1 MWDTP
6 CPPAVESCHLYPVN
20 ATAPQRLRTVDLD
33 LTTGVTFFC
42 KGRRIYGIHG
52 HTPKMPSAQL
62 EHQKITERLQNS
74 IVWLYFP
81 LSQQERIQDL
91 GVSRSLGLVV
101 SIFSPYTRLRL
112 TNQIRTTSG
121 RVYYIG
127 EWTSDAGAVDVTI
140 SRGLPNLL
148 LYNNSEA
155 CEPISSIGI
164 SGSSLAK
171 EILRLEPRSC
181 PISQDIYH
189 SSARLDHIKNVRI
202 FYDQVIYYCKGILF
216 TYYDGNQQAV
226 GQCALGVFP
235 EETVES
241 PTLLYH
247 RSENTTQGTAV
258 KVRFATEFIESVDWT
273 GWQSNQMVGT
283 ITFWYNHLSVVLLET
298 HS

>member
-1 MWDTP
+1 LYLYSQNSLLRLVLPDSSCRFRIWDTP

-20 ATAPQRLRTVDLD
+20 ATAPQRLRTIDLN
-33 LTTGVTFFC
+33 LTTSITFFY
-42 KGRRIYGIHG
+42 KSRRIYRIHG
-52 HTPKMPSAQL
+52 HTPKILSAQL

-140 SRGLPNLL
+140 SCGLLNLL
-148 LYNNSEA
+148 LYNNSKT

-164 SGSSLAK
+164 SSSSLAK

-181 PISQDIYH
+181 PISQDIYY
-189 SSARLDHIKNVRI
+189 SSARLDHIKNICI
-202 FYDQVIYYCKGILF
+202 FYDQVIYYYKGILF
-216 TYYDGNQQAV
+216 IYYNGNQQAV
-226 GQCALGVFP
+226 GQYALGIFP

-241 PTLLYH
+241 PTLFYH
-247 RSENTTQGTAV
+247 RSKNTTQGTII
-258 KVRFATEFIESVDWT
+258 KVRFATEFIESIDWT
-273 GWQSNQMVGT
+273 S
-283 ITFWYNHLSVVLLET
+283 
-298 HS
+298 